1 MNIYF
6 AGSIRGGRT
15 DQNIYLEIIKYL
27 QKFGTV
33 LTEHVADPSTTSL
46 GEKISEEKIF
56 KRDMKWLKN
65 TDIVVAEV
73 TNPSLG
79 VGYELAMA
87 EKMNKKILCLY
98 RPSRGKSLSAMIRG
112 NIKFKVINYKTLKG
126 ARIIIGKFIKSI

>member
-6 AGSIRGGRT
+6 AGSIRGGRA

-27 QKFGTV
+27 QKFGVV

-98 RPSRGKSLSAMIRG
+98 RPSQGKSLSAMIRG
-112 NIKFKVINYKTLKG
+112 NIKFKVIDYKTMKD
-126 ARIIIGKFIKSI
+126 ARIIIDKFIKSI

>member
-33 LTEHVADPSTTSL
+33 LTEHVANPNTTSL

-56 KRDMKWLKN
+56 KRDMKWLKKA
-65 TDIVVAEV
+65 DIMVAEV

-98 RPSRGKSLSAMIRG
+98 RPSRGKSLSAMVRG
-112 NIKFKVINYKTLKG
+112 NIKFKVIDYKTLKD
-126 ARIIIGKFIKSI
+126 ARKIIDKFIKSA